1 MYYLILDGN
10 NKHKIIDDNI
20 FKVEKVWSC
29 SQLIRKAKVIDNK
42 LYYETA
48 ESSLILAGL
57 LLKTSQKKT
66 DLVAEG
72 LYLKYDNK
80 FYKIRTLEGKKGL
93 FIVLPKSIDDGIFI
107 QVYVKIEKL
116 VQDKIQDI
124 SEKGYNH

>member
-20 FKVEKVWSC
+20 FKAGTVWSC
-29 SQLIRKAKVIDNK
+29 SQLIRGVEIVNDK

-48 ESSLILAGL
+48 GGSLILAGL
-57 LLKTSQKKT
+57 LLNSSQKKT

-72 LYLKYDNK
+72 LCLKYDNK
-80 FYKIRTLEGKKGL
+80 FYKIRTLEGEKGL
-93 FIVLPKSIDDGIFI
+93 FIALPKSIDDGIFI

-124 SEKGYNH
+124 SEKGYNY